1 MMIDTNNWVSISE
14 ANQNFSKIARMV
26 DETGSVV
33 ILKNNVPKY
42 IVLNFEQAD
51 NENYLNDSELL
62 GISDKLMKKN
72 KQAYEVLAK

>member
-1 MMIDTNNWVSISE
+1 MLIDTNNLVSISE

-42 IVLNFEQAD
+42 IVLNFDQAD
-51 NENYLNDSELL
+51 KENYLNDSELL
-62 GISDKLMKKN
+62 GISDELMKKN